1 MYSIS
6 VCAGFMYVFYAKMSV
21 VVSVHFRFIRNQRK
35 KKNNHGKQM
44 EVLLFAVINESDS
57 AWLNQKFCKNSSI

>member
-6 VCAGFMYVFYAKMSV
+6 VCAGFMYVFCVKMSV
-21 VVSVHFRFIRNQRK
+21 VKSGISISSVYPESKQK

-44 EVLLFAVINESDS
+44 EVLLF
-57 AWLNQKFCKNSSI
+57 LLL

>member
-6 VCAGFMYVFYAKMSV
+6 VCAEFMYVFYAKMSV
-21 VVSVHFRFIRNQRK
+21 VVSVYFRFIRNQRK

-44 EVLLFAVINESDS
+44 EVLPFL
-57 AWLNQKFCKNSSI
+57 LL

>member
-6 VCAGFMYVFYAKMSV
+6 VCTGFMYVFYAKMSV
-21 VVSVHFRFIRNQRK
+21 VKSGISIIKAK

-44 EVLLFAVINESDS
+44 EVLLF
-57 AWLNQKFCKNSSI
+57 LLL